1 VAGTDAVLQLPRVAT
16 RRRRQQDYVPYLFIL
31 PNLLLFAVFVLGPVA
46 FAFAM
51 SFTNWQ
57 GINPGTWVGLR
68 NYLSLLD
75 DPVFTTAVRNTVL
88 YSFGTV
94 VPMLAISLGL
104 ALMLDAPLR
113 GRTFFRVM
121 VYLPVVISWV
131 AASVVWRL
139 IFIHPEGVMNAFLA
153 NFGIAPQLWTAD
165 PLLALP
171 AVMWMTLWKG
181 LGFYTVIYL
190 AGLQTI
196 PAALYEAA
204 MIDGASKTQLFWK
217 ITLPLLR
224 PTTLFALVI
233 GIIGS
238 FEVFV
243 PVYLMTSGGPG
254 YSSMVLVMAI
264 YRAGFQTFQMGY
276 AAAIAVVLFF
286 MILGVSL
293 VQFKLLGKEIQY

>member
-1 VAGTDAVLQLPRVAT
+1 VRVDAAALP
-16 RRRRQQDYVPYLFIL
+16 RRRRLRQQAYVPYLFIL
-31 PNLLLFAVFVLGPVA
+31 PNILLFVVFVLGPVA

-51 SFTNWQ
+51 SFTNWE
-57 GINPGTWVGLR
+57 GTVPGQWIGLR
-68 NYLSLLD
+68 NYVNLLD
-75 DPVFTTAVRNTVL
+75 DPVFITAVRNTVL
-88 YSFGTV
+88 YSLGTV
-94 VPMLAISLGL
+94 LPMLALSLGL
-104 ALMLDAPLR
+104 AMMLDARLR

-139 IFIHPEGVMNAFLA
+139 IFIHPDGVLNSFLESVGLPA
-153 NFGIAPQLWTAD
+153 QLWTAD
-165 PLLALP
+165 PILALP
-171 AVMWMTLWKG
+171 AIMWMTLWKG

-204 MIDGASKTQLFWK
+204 MIDGASRRQLFWT

-224 PTTLFALVI
+224 PTTLFALVV

-254 YSSMVLVMAI
+254 YASMVLVMAI
-264 YRAGFQTFQMGY
+264 YRAGFQNFQMGY
-276 AAAIAVVLFF
+276 AAAIAVVLFL
-286 MILGVSL
+286 MILVVSL
-293 VQFKLLGKEIQY
+293 LQFKLFGKEVQY